1 MLKIVTSR
9 IKGGES
15 LRSRYFSMLYRVA
28 VFLLVLLS
36 NFVFAQNSN
45 VKFLN
50 IGSNDG
56 LSQNT
61 VRCTFQDKNGF
72 IWLGTMDGLNKYDG
86 YNFTVYKKDPGD
98 PNSLSSNDIKSI
110 AEDADGKL
118 WLATWEG
125 GVNVFDPKF
134 NQFYH
139 YRAGTKSSTTGAISS
154 DYIECIFVDSDNNVW
169 IGTASS
175 GLDFYDAKKK
185 QFSHYAAAGNRPGG
199 LTGNSISHIYEDKN
213 RNIWIGT
220 TTGLNLYDKK
230 TRTFRNFTQAI
241 PQTNSAPYNKI
252 KFVFEDSHRNF
263 WVGTYGGGLSQL
275 DRKSGVLSPFKRKEL
290 SNDVLL
296 SIAEDN
302 LGNLW
307 IGTENDGLTLFN
319 PQKDTFTHFRANDN
333 DKTSISS
340 NTINSVLKDRQGN
353 IWMGTLNGGVNVVN
367 PEAGKFN
374 HYRHRQ
380 GTNSLSNNIVN
391 FIYED
396 AKNLLWIGTD
406 GGGLDRFDRSK
417 NEFRNYKHLKN
428 NQNSIAGDYVLTVAE
443 DKNHDLWIGTWGEGI
458 TVFNPEKNNYRH
470 YVNDPQNPKSVN
482 SNYAFY
488 LFKDSQEQLW
498 VGTYGG
504 GLDRYNPSDHSF
516 THFVNDPKN
525 PASLSGNYILTI
537 QESRSGQLLIGTDGG
552 GLSMMDKKTG
562 KFRSF
567 KHTESTNSLSNN
579 SVTCIWEDAQGNLWL
594 GTNYGMNRLDPKT
607 GEIAQWY
614 TGNGLP
620 SDVITGLL
628 SDESGNLWISTTKGI
643 SKYNIAR
650 NTFENFG
657 ITDGLQGNEFKAAR
671 CLSRNGKMYL
681 GGFNGFNE
689 FDPKDTHT
697 STTELPVLFT
707 SFQIFNKEVPVRK
720 NDSPLTESI
729 NTAREIV
736 LSYAESV
743 ITFEFAALNYINKE
757 KVNYAY
763 MLEGFDKEWSRI
775 GSKNN
780 VTYTNLDAG
789 EYLLRVKTVANN
801 GELSAN
807 SAEIVLIVTPPFWKT
822 WWFRLLILVTIVGVI
837 LLIFYQRLA
846 SVEQQ
851 NRQLE
856 QVVTA
861 RTRELK
867 EANEDLEMSNH
878 TKDRFFSILA
888 HDLKNP
894 VAALSGISDLLKV
907 KFAQLSSNEI
917 YSYITDI
924 NKSSNSIQNLL
935 ITLLDWAQTQ
945 TQNITYLPEDLNL
958 YELLIKNE
966 ALLEQQ
972 MKGKNIH
979 FSLFVDP
986 GHTIFADVQMI
997 DTVLRNLLSNSIKFT
1012 PVNGEITVA
1021 SSVNGDQIILSI
1033 TDTGIG
1039 MNQEQATSLFD
1050 FQRQSI
1056 TIGTAGE
1063 TGTGLGLVIVKE
1075 FIEAN
1080 KGSISVESAPDQG
1093 TTFTVILPKSRN
1105 TAIDSSRITQ
1115 SIASQPA
1122 TETATV
1128 ETLSAEKVEA
1138 LHGKKIL
1145 IVDDNPEIRTFL
1157 RLLLSDVFDVSEAE
1171 NGVEAIQVAAGSQ
1184 PDVIISDMIMPVMNG
1199 LEFCQTIKNDPNT
1212 SHIPVILLTSQAGED
1227 SQLSGYEAGADAY
1240 LMKPVKQHL
1249 LFQVVYNFIRNQ
1261 DIIRQKFV
1269 QSDELYPSDLVTSQ
1283 LDKEFL
1289 DNIVTY
1295 IEENLAAPDLDN
1307 KKISELTNLSRTVLY
1322 AKFKSLTGQGV
1333 HDFIKSVRL
1342 KKGLKLLQEGR
1353 LNINQIAYEVGFNTP
1368 SYFSKSFTKQYGVSP
1383 SEYVAK
1389 LRNHQGA

>member
-1 MLKIVTSR
+1 MPEVVTSR
-9 IKGGES
+9 IKSGES
-15 LRSRYFSMLYRVA
+15 LRSRYFSMLYRIT
-28 VFLLVLLS
+28 VFLLFFLS
-36 NFVFAQNSN
+36 NFIFAQTSN
-45 VKFLN
+45 VKFIN
-50 IGSNDG
+50 YGSNDG

-61 VRCTFQDKNGF
+61 VSCTFQDKKGL

-86 YNFTVYKKDPGD
+86 YKFTIYKKDAGD
-98 PNSLSSNDIKSI
+98 PNSLSSNDIKCI

-125 GVNVFDPKF
+125 GVNVFDPKS
-134 NQFYH
+134 NQFTH
-139 YRAGTKSSTTGAISS
+139 YREGVRSSATGTISS

-169 IGTASS
+169 IGTASD
-175 GLDFYDAKKK
+175 GLDYYDAKKRR
-185 QFSHYAAAGNRPGG
+185 FFHYSATGNQPGG
-199 LTGNSISHIYEDKN
+199 LTGNNISHIYEDKN
-213 RNIWIGT
+213 KNIWIGT

-230 TRTFRNFTQAI
+230 TQKFRNFTQTI
-241 PQTNSAPYNKI
+241 PQTNSARYNKI
-252 KFVFEDSHRNF
+252 KFVFEDSHQNF

-290 SNDVLL
+290 SHDVLL

-319 PQKDTFTHFRANDN
+319 PKKDSFTHFRTNEN

-340 NTINSVLKDRQGN
+340 NTINSVMKDRQGN
-353 IWMGTLNGGVNVVN
+353 VWMGTRNGGVNVVN

-380 GTNSLSNNIVN
+380 GTNGLSNNIVN

-396 AKNLLWIGTD
+396 TKDLLWIGTD

-428 NQNSIAGDYVLTVAE
+428 NLNSIAGDYVLTVAE

-470 YVNDPQNPKSVN
+470 YVNDPKNPKSVN

-488 LFKDSQEQLW
+488 LFKDSKEQLW

-504 GLDRYNPSDHSF
+504 GLDRYNPSDNSF

-525 PASLSGNYILTI
+525 PASLSGNYILTLA
-537 QESRSGQLLIGTDGG
+537 ESRSGDLLIGTDGG
-552 GLSMMDKKTG
+552 GLCIMDKKTG

-567 KHTESTNSLSNN
+567 KHAESANSLSNN
-579 SVTCIWEDAQGNLWL
+579 SVTSIWEDTKGNLWL
-594 GTNYGMNRLDPKT
+594 GTNYGMNRLNTKT
-607 GEIAQWY
+607 GEITQWY
-614 TGNGLP
+614 TRNGLP
-620 SDVITGLL
+620 SDVVTGLI
-628 SDESGNLWISTTKGI
+628 SDEAGNLWVSTTKGI
-643 SKYNIAR
+643 SKYNISK

-689 FDPKDTHT
+689 FHPKDTQT
-697 STTELPVLFT
+697 SAAEPPILFT
-707 SFQIFNKEVPVRK
+707 SFQIFNKEMQVGK
-720 NDSPLTESI
+720 NESPLNESI
-729 NTAREIV
+729 NSVKKIV

-763 MLEGFDKEWSRI
+763 VLEGFDKQWSRI

-789 EYLLRVKTVANN
+789 EYVLKVKTVANN

-807 SAEIVLIVTPPFWKT
+807 SAEVILIVTPPFWKT
-822 WWFRLLILVTIVGVI
+822 WWFRLLILVAIVGII
-837 LLIFYQRLA
+837 LLLFYQRLA

-856 QVVTA
+856 EVVTA

-867 EANEDLEMSNH
+867 EANQDLEVSNH

-894 VAALSGISDLLKV
+894 VAALSGISDLVKV
-907 KFAQLSSNEI
+907 KFPELSSEEI
-917 YSYITDI
+917 YSYVSDI
-924 NKSSNSIQNLL
+924 NKSSNSIQSLL

-945 TQNITYLPEDLNL
+945 THNIAYVPEDLNL
-958 YELLIKNE
+958 HELLIKNE
-966 ALLEQQ
+966 ALLGQQ
-972 MKGKNIH
+972 MKGKNIR
-979 FSLFVDP
+979 FSLQVDP
-986 GHTIFADVQMI
+986 LHTVFADVQMI

-1012 PVNGEITVA
+1012 PVNGEI
-1021 SSVNGDQIILSI
+1021 SVESKYNDDQIILAFI
-1033 TDTGIG
+1033 DTGVG
-1039 MNQEQATSLFD
+1039 MSQEQATSLFD
-1050 FQRQSI
+1050 IQRQSV

-1080 KGSISVESAPDQG
+1080 KGSISVESTPDKG
-1093 TTFTVILPKSRN
+1093 TTFTVMLPKSKN
-1105 TAIDSSRITQ
+1105 TAIRSANSA
-1115 SIASQPA
+1115 ASLSQLPA
-1122 TETATV
+1122 PETTTA
-1128 ETLSAEKVEA
+1128 ETLSPEKLEA
-1138 LHGKKIL
+1138 LQGKKIL

-1171 NGVEAIQVAAGSQ
+1171 NGAEAIQVAARSQ

-1212 SHIPVILLTSQAGED
+1212 SHIPVILLTSQASED
-1227 SQLSGYEAGADAY
+1227 SQLSGYEAGADSY

-1261 DIIRQKFV
+1261 DMIRQKFV
-1269 QSDELYPSDLVTSQ
+1269 QSDDLYPSDLVANQ

-1289 DNIVTY
+1289 DRTVTY
-1295 IEENLAAPDLDN
+1295 IQENLADPDLDN

-1322 AKFKSLTGQGV
+1322 GKFKSLTGQGV
-1333 HDFIKSVRL
+1333 HDFIKSIRL

-1389 LRNHQGA
+1389 LKNQQNA

>member
-1 MLKIVTSR
+1 
-9 IKGGES
+9 
-15 LRSRYFSMLYRVA
+15 MLYRIT

-36 NFVFAQNSN
+36 NFIFAQTSN
-45 VKFLN
+45 VKFIN

-61 VRCTFQDKNGF
+61 VRCTFQDKKGL

-86 YNFTVYKKDPGD
+86 YKFTVYKKDAGD

-110 AEDADGKL
+110 AEDADGRL

-125 GVNVFDPKF
+125 GVNVFDPKSD
-134 NQFYH
+134 QFTR
-139 YRAGTKSSTTGAISS
+139 YRKGVKSSATGTISS

-169 IGTASS
+169 IGTASD

-185 QFSHYAAAGNRPGG
+185 QFFHYAVTTGKPGG
-199 LTGNSISHIYEDKN
+199 LTGNNISHIYEDKSK
-213 RNIWIGT
+213 NIWIGT

-230 TRTFRNFTQAI
+230 TRTFRNFTQTI

-263 WVGTYGGGLSQL
+263 WAGTYGGGLSQL

-290 SNDVLL
+290 SHDVLL
-296 SIAEDN
+296 SMAEDN

-307 IGTENDGLTLFN
+307 IGTENGGLILFN
-319 PQKDTFTHFRANDN
+319 PQKNNVTHFRANEN
-333 DKTSISS
+333 DRTSISS
-340 NTINSVLKDRQGN
+340 NTINSVQKDRQGN
-353 IWMGTLNGGVNVVN
+353 LWLGTLNGGVNVIN
-367 PEAGKFN
+367 PEADKFN

-391 FIYED
+391 VIYED
-396 AKNLLWIGTD
+396 TKKVLWIGTD
-406 GGGLDRFDRSK
+406 GGGVDRFDRSK
-417 NEFRNYKHLKN
+417 NEFRNYKHFKN
-428 NQNSIAGDYVLTVAE
+428 NRNSIAGDYVLTVAE
-443 DKNHDLWIGTWGEGI
+443 DKNRDLWIGTWGEGI
-458 TVFNPEKNNYRH
+458 TVLNPEKNSYRY
-470 YVNDPQNPKSVN
+470 YVNDPKNPKSVN

-525 PASLSGNYILTI
+525 SASLSGNYILTI
-537 QESRSGQLLIGTDGG
+537 QESRSGHLLIGTDGG
-552 GLSMMDKKTG
+552 GICIMDKKTG

-567 KHTESTNSLSNN
+567 KHAESANSLSNN
-579 SVTCIWEDAQGNLWL
+579 SVTSIWEDGEGNLWL
-594 GTNYGMNRLDPKT
+594 GTNYGMNRLNPKT
-607 GEIAQWY
+607 GEITQWY
-614 TGNGLP
+614 TRNGLP
-620 SDVITGLL
+620 SDVITGLI
-628 SDESGNLWISTTKGI
+628 SDEAGNLWISTTKGI
-643 SKYNIAR
+643 SKYNIGK

-689 FDPKDTHT
+689 FQPKDTKI
-697 STTELPVLFT
+697 SDNEPIIIFT
-707 SFQIFNKEVPVRK
+707 GFQIFNKEVPVAK
-720 NDSPLTESI
+720 HDSPLSESI
-729 NTAREIV
+729 NTVRRIV

-757 KVNYAY
+757 KINYAY
-763 MLEGFDKEWSRI
+763 MLEGFDKQWSRI

-807 SAEIVLIVTPPFWKT
+807 SAEIVLIVTPPYWKT
-822 WWFRLLILVTIVGVI
+822 WWFRLLILVAIVGII
-837 LLIFYQRLA
+837 LLLFYQRLA

-856 QVVTA
+856 EVVTA

-867 EANEDLEMSNH
+867 EANEDLELSNH

-894 VAALSGISDLLKV
+894 VAALSGISDLLKM
-907 KFAQLSSNEI
+907 KFSTLSTEEI
-917 YSYITDI
+917 YSYINDI

-945 TQNITYLPEDLNL
+945 TQNIAYIPEDLNL
-958 YELLIKNE
+958 HELLIKNE

-972 MKGKNIH
+972 MKSKNIH
-979 FSLFVDP
+979 FSLRVDQL
-986 GHTIFADVQMI
+986 HDVFADVQMI

-1012 PVNGEITVA
+1012 PVNGAITVE
-1021 SSVNGDQIILSI
+1021 SKENIDQIILSFI
-1033 TDTGIG
+1033 DTGIG
-1039 MNQEQATSLFD
+1039 MSQEQATSLFD
-1050 FQRQSI
+1050 IQRQSVA
-1056 TIGTAGE
+1056 IGTAGE
-1063 TGTGLGLVIVKE
+1063 TGTGLGLFIVKE
-1075 FIEAN
+1075 FIDVN
-1080 KGSISVESAPDQG
+1080 KGSISVESTPDQG
-1093 TTFTVILPKSRN
+1093 TTFTVMLPKSKN
-1105 TAIDSSRITQ
+1105 TAIKSAKSTA
-1115 SIASQPA
+1115 SISLQRTP
-1122 TETATV
+1122 ETTIA
-1128 ETLSAEKVEA
+1128 EALSPEKLEA

-1157 RLLLSDVFDVSEAE
+1157 RLLLSDVFAVSEAE
-1171 NGVEAIQVAAGSQ
+1171 NGAEAIQVAARSQ

-1199 LEFCQTIKNDPNT
+1199 LEFCQTIKNNPNT
-1212 SHIPVILLTSQAGED
+1212 SHIPVILLTSQANEN
-1227 SQLSGYEAGADAY
+1227 SQLSGYEAGADSY
-1240 LMKPVKQHL
+1240 LMKPVKQHM

-1269 QSDELYPSDLVTSQ
+1269 QSVDLYPSDLVANQ

-1289 DNIVTY
+1289 DKIVNY
-1295 IEENLAAPDLDN
+1295 IEENLADPDLDN
-1307 KKISELTNLSRTVLY
+1307 KKISQLTNLSRTVLY
-1322 AKFKSLTGQGV
+1322 AKFKSLTGQGI
-1333 HDFIKSVRL
+1333 HDFIKSIRL

-1389 LRNHQGA
+1389 LKNHQSA

>member
-1 MLKIVTSR
+1 M
-9 IKGGES
+9 
-15 LRSRYFSMLYRVA
+15 
-28 VFLLVLLS
+28 LVLLS
-36 NFVFAQNSN
+36 NFIFAQTSN
-45 VKFLN
+45 VKFIN
-50 IGSNDG
+50 IGSSDG

-61 VRCTFQDKNGF
+61 VRCTFQDKKGF
-72 IWLGTMDGLNKYDG
+72 IWLATMDGLNKYDG
-86 YNFTVYKKDPGD
+86 YHFTVYKKEAGD

-134 NQFYH
+134 NQFKQ
-139 YRAGTKSSTTGAISS
+139 YRKGGKSSVTGTISS

-169 IGTASS
+169 IGTASD

-185 QFSHYAAAGNRPGG
+185 RFVHYAATRNKPGG
-199 LTGNSISHIYEDKN
+199 LTGNNISHIYEDQN
-213 RNIWIGT
+213 GDIWIGT
-220 TTGLNLYDKK
+220 TTGLNLFDKK
-230 TRTFRNFTQAI
+230 TQTFRNFTQTI
-241 PQTNSAPYNKI
+241 PQTNSAPYNKV
-252 KFVFEDSHRNF
+252 KFVFEDSQRNF
-263 WVGTYGGGLSQL
+263 WVGTYGGGLSKL
-275 DRKSGVLSPFKRKEL
+275 DRKSGVLSPYKRKEL

-296 SIAEDN
+296 SMAEDN

-319 PQKDTFTHFRANDN
+319 TKNDSFTHFRANEN
-333 DKTSISS
+333 DRTSISS
-340 NTINSVLKDRQGN
+340 NTINSVQKDRQGN
-353 IWMGTLNGGVNVVN
+353 LWMGTLNGGVNVIN
-367 PEAGKFN
+367 PETGKFT

-380 GTNSLSNNIVN
+380 GSASLSNNIVN

-396 AKNLLWIGTD
+396 TKNLLWIGTD

-417 NEFRNYKHLKN
+417 NEFKNYKHFKN
-428 NQNSIAGDYVLTVAE
+428 NPSSIAGDYVLTVAE
-443 DKNHDLWIGTWGEGI
+443 DKNHDLWVGTWGDGI
-458 TVFNPEKNNYRH
+458 TVFNPEKNKYRH
-470 YVNDPQNPKSVN
+470 YVNDPQDPKSLN

-488 LFKDSQEQLW
+488 LFRDSQEQLW
-498 VGTYGG
+498 VGTYGA
-504 GLDRYNPSDHSF
+504 GLDRYNPTDNSF

-537 QESRSGQLLIGTDGG
+537 QESRSGHLLIGTDGG
-552 GLSMMDKKTG
+552 GLCILDKKTG

-567 KHTESTNSLSNN
+567 KHAESARSLSNN
-579 SVTCIWEDAQGNLWL
+579 SVTSIWEDAGGNLWL
-594 GTNYGMNRLDPKT
+594 GTNYGLNRLNPKT
-607 GEIAQWY
+607 GEITQWY
-614 TGNGLP
+614 TRNGLP

-628 SDESGNLWISTTKGI
+628 SDEAGNLWISTTKGI
-643 SKYNIAR
+643 SKYNISK
-650 NTFENFG
+650 NTFENFAT
-657 ITDGLQGNEFKAAR
+657 TDGLQGNEFKAAG

-689 FDPKDTHT
+689 FDPKDTQT
-697 STTELPVLFT
+697 SAAEPTILFT
-707 SFQIFNKEVPVRK
+707 GFQIFNKEVPVAK
-720 NDSPLTESI
+720 HGSPLSESI
-729 NTAREIV
+729 NTASKIV

-743 ITFEFAALNYINKE
+743 VTFEFAALDYINKE
-757 KVNYAY
+757 KVSYAY

-789 EYLLRVKTVANN
+789 EYLLKVKTVDNN

-807 SAEIVLIVTPPFWKT
+807 SAEIILIVTPPFWKT
-822 WWFRLLILVTIVGVI
+822 WWFRLLILLAIVGII
-837 LLIFYQRLA
+837 LLLFYQRLA

-851 NRQLE
+851 NRHLE
-856 QVVTA
+856 GVVTA

-867 EANEDLEMSNH
+867 EANADLELSNH

-907 KFAQLSSNEI
+907 KFAQLSKEEI
-917 YSYITDI
+917 YSYISDM

-945 TQNITYLPEDLNL
+945 TQNIAYLPEDLNL
-958 YELLIKNE
+958 HELLTKNQT
-966 ALLEQQ
+966 LLEQQ

-979 FSLFVDP
+979 FSLQVDP
-986 GHTIFADVQMI
+986 SHTVFADVQMI
-997 DTVLRNLLSNSIKFT
+997 DTILRNLLSNSIKFT
-1012 PVNGEITVA
+1012 PLNGHISVE
-1021 SSVNGDQIILSI
+1021 SSDNDDQIILSF

-1039 MNQEQATSLFD
+1039 MSQEQATSLFD
-1050 FQRQSI
+1050 IQRQSVA
-1056 TIGTAGE
+1056 IGTAGE
-1063 TGTGLGLVIVKE
+1063 TGTGLGLLIVKE
-1075 FIEAN
+1075 FIDVN
-1080 KGSISVESAPDQG
+1080 KGSISVESTPDQG
-1093 TTFTVILPKSRN
+1093 TTFTVTLPKSKKTGIKSAKSSSPILQQSSTEI
-1105 TAIDSSRITQ
+1105 TA
-1115 SIASQPA
+1115 
-1122 TETATV
+1122 V
-1128 ETLSAEKVEA
+1128 ETLSAEKLEV

-1145 IVDDNPEIRTFL
+1145 IVDDNPEIRAFL

-1171 NGVEAIQVAAGSQ
+1171 NGAEAIRVAARSQ

-1212 SHIPVILLTSQAGED
+1212 SHIPVILLTSQTNQD
-1227 SQLSGYEAGADAY
+1227 SQLSGYEAGADSY
-1240 LMKPVKQHL
+1240 LIKPARQHL

-1269 QSDELYPSDLVTSQ
+1269 QSDDLYPSDLVANQ
-1283 LDKEFL
+1283 MDKAFLDK
-1289 DNIVTY
+1289 IVTY
-1295 IEENLAAPDLDN
+1295 IEENLADPDLDN

-1333 HDFIKSVRL
+1333 HDFIKSIRL

-1389 LRNHQGA
+1389 LKNHQSA